1 MVVGDAVEGAGHRDD
16 LVDAAA
22 DGDAD
27 LSNGDAGRPSNET
40 S

>member
-1 MVVGDAVEGAGHRDD
+1 MVVVGKAVEGAGDRDD
-16 LVDAAA
+16 LVDVAA

-27 LSNGDAGRPSNET
+27 LSNGDAGRPNET